1 MSKRNKTA
9 APVPPGAV
17 VLDNGALSL
26 ALANDR
32 TVRADLR
39 IAADEQRPLVISALT
54 ILEAHNGRERQ
65 ERLRYFLSG
74 VHVVE
79 VLPEDAFAGTELMGE
94 RSQGHKYAIDSA
106 IAAMCIRIRAH
117 RILTSD
123 EDDMTRLLAGTGI
136 EVARV

>member
-1 MSKRNKTA
+1 MSKRNKTS

-26 ALANDR
+26 ALAKDR
-32 TVRADLR
+32 TVRTDLR
-39 IAADEQRPLVISALT
+39 IAQDEQRPIVISALT
-54 ILEAHNGRERQ
+54 ILEAHNGNARQ
-65 ERLRYFLSG
+65 EALRHFLSG
-74 VHVVE
+74 GHVVE
-79 VLPEDAFAGTELMGE
+79 VLPEDAFKGTELMGE
-94 RSQGHKYAIDSA
+94 RSQGHKYAIDAA